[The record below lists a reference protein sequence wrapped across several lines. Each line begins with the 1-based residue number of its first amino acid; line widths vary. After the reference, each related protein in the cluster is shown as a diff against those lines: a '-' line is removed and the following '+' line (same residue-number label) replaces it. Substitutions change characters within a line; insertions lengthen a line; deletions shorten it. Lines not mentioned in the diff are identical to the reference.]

1 MIALALAA
9 VAVQTPAAAVQAPL
23 PAGQGA
29 RVTAV
34 ATAVILRAET
44 ASELGGKDAL
54 QRHVRRQQDGLIAIE
69 FE

>member
-1 MIALALAA
+1 MGSVIAWVLA
-9 VAVQTPAAAVQAPL
+9 AAAVQAPQ

-29 RVTAV
+29 QVTAV

-44 ASELGGKDAL
+44 ASERGGKDAL
-54 QRHVRRQQDGLIAIE
+54 QRHVRRQQDGQIAIE

>member
-29 RVTAV
+29 RATAV

-44 ASELGGKDAL
+44 ASELGGNDAL
-54 QRHVRRQQDGLIAIE
+54 QRHVRRQQDGHVTIE

>member
-1 MIALALAA
+1 MGSVIALVLA
-9 VAVQTPAAAVQAPL
+9 AAAVQAPP

-29 RVTAV
+29 QVTAL

-54 QRHVRRQQDGLIAIE
+54 QRHVRRHQDGQIAIE